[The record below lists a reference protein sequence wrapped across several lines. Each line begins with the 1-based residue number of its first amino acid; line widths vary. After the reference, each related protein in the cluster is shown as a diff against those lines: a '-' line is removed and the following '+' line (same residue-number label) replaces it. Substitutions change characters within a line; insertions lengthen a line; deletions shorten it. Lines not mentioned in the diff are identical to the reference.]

1 LQTSAPLSTGLTE
14 LDRLLRGLIPGDNV
28 VWRGESIEDYL
39 AFVQPYCE
47 HVVHSGRTL
56 VYLRFA
62 RHAPL
67 LPPGLAAKQYD
78 FDPAM
83 GFESFLSGIHKAIE
97 ATDRRA
103 YYVFDCLSD
112 LASEWYSDQMLC
124 NFFMLTCP
132 YLYDR
137 GDIAYFALFRKRHSS
152 DATMPIQDTAQ
163 IFLDLYRHQGKIF
176 VRPLKAQQ
184 RYSPTMHMLHVWEN
198 GALEPV
204 SQSCTIA
211 EILAPTLSTAVGVA
225 DAPLDFWTRT
235 LAEAR
240 NALRNGTSADSP
252 ELFDRLLRMIV
263 TRDERVLDLVR
274 QYLDFAEVVEVG
286 RRTIGTGLIG
296 GKSVGMLL
304 ARAILRKT
312 APHWTERLEVHD
324 SFYVASDVFY
334 TFLVRNG
341 CWWAREHQKDLE
353 FFLAGAEQVRRR
365 IITGAFP
372 EEIEEQFTRM
382 LEYFGQS
389 PIIVRSSSLLE
400 DNFGNSFA
408 GKYESVFCANQGSS
422 RQRLEDFKSAVKTIY
437 ASAVS
442 EEALAYRKRHGLL
455 DRDEQM
461 GLLVQ
466 RVSGALHHD
475 LYYPHVAG
483 VAFSFNPYVWNENI
497 DPHAGMMRLV
507 YGLGTRAVDRTDD
520 DYTRIVALNAPER
533 RPEGGREDIR
543 RYTQRK
549 VDVLDLDANQLVAVD
564 FCDVVPRSMDVPM
577 QLFASPDTEA
587 ARAARA
593 QGSRKPA
600 PLLLT
605 FDKLLSQTTFVE
617 EMRLMLH
624 TLQDAYGCPVDVE
637 FTANFLDAD
646 DYRID
651 LVQCRPLQVSA
662 GSTPLTPPENVP
674 ETDLILKTCGP
685 IIGRSRSNVIDR
697 IIYVTPSV
705 YGQLTITERY
715 AVARVISRLV
725 HLAPKGEELP
735 LTMLLGPG
743 RWGTTTPSLGVPV
756 SFADINAVSILCEI
770 VAMREDL
777 VPDVSLGTHF
787 FSELVETDMLY
798 LALFPNQAEH
808 WLNRHFLEESEN
820 MLLELLPD
828 ADQHVNTVH
837 VIDPA
842 RLPGHPRV
850 KLYADTIKQ
859 QLLCYLDHT

>member
-1 LQTSAPLSTGLTE
+1 MQTSAPLSTGLSE

-28 VWRGESIEDYL
+28 VWRGEFIEDYL
-39 AFVQPYCE
+39 AFVRPYCE
-47 HVVHSGRTL
+47 HALHSGRTL

-62 RHAPL
+62 HHPPL
-67 LPPGLAAKQYD
+67 LSKDVPAKWHE
-78 FDPAM
+78 FDPAA
-83 GFESFLSGIHKAIE
+83 GFELFLSDIHKAIE
-97 ATDRRA
+97 STDRRA

-112 LASEWYSDQMLC
+112 LAAEWFSDQMLC

-137 GDIAYFALFRKRHSS
+137 GDIAYFALTRQRHSS

-163 IFLDLYRHQGKIF
+163 IFLDLYRSQNRLYI
-176 VRPLKAQQ
+176 RPLKAQQ

-204 SQSCTIA
+204 SQSYTIA

-225 DAPLDFWTRT
+225 DVPMDVWNRT
-235 LAEAR
+235 FAEAQH
-240 NALRNGTSADSP
+240 ALRDGSAPYD
-252 ELFDRLLRMIV
+252 EDLFERLLRMVIS
-263 TRDERVLDLVR
+263 RDDRVLALAR
-274 QYLDFAEVVEVG
+274 QYFDLAEVVEIG
-286 RRTIGTGLIG
+286 RRTIGSGLIG

-304 ARAILRKT
+304 ARAILRRT
-312 APHWTERLEVHD
+312 SPHWIERLEVHD

-341 CWWAREHQKDLE
+341 CWWAREHQKDLDY
-353 FFLAGAEQVRRR
+353 FLAGAEQVRRR

-372 EEIEEQFTRM
+372 EEIEEQFARM

-408 GKYESVFCANQGSS
+408 GKYESIFCANQGSS

-475 LYYPHVAG
+475 LYYPHIAG
-483 VAFSFNPYVWNENI
+483 VAFSFNPYVWNEEI
-497 DPHAGMMRLV
+497 DPAAGMMRLV
-507 YGLGTRAVDRTDD
+507 FGLGTRAVDRSDD

-533 RPEGGREDIR
+533 RPEGGREEIR
-543 RYTQRK
+543 RYAQRK
-549 VDVLDLDANQLVAVD
+549 VDVLDLDANQLIAADFPDVAS
-564 FCDVVPRSMDVPM
+564 RSEDVPI

-587 ARAARA
+587 ARQARA
-593 QGSRKPA
+593 HGQRIA
-600 PLLLT
+600 TPLLLT
-605 FDKLLSQTTFVE
+605 FDKLLSKTPFVE
-617 EMRLMLH
+617 EMRAMLSR
-624 TLQDAYGCPVDVE
+624 LQEAYECPVDVE
-637 FTANFLDAD
+637 FTANFIDEN

-651 LVQCRPLQVSA
+651 LVQCRPLQVSPTSA
-662 GSTPLTPPENVP
+662 MLPPPTEVP
-674 ETDLILKTCGP
+674 ESSVVLKTNGP
-685 IIGRSRSNVIDR
+685 IIGRSRTNIVER
-697 IIYVTPSV
+697 IIYVVPSV
-705 YGQLTITERY
+705 YSQLTISERY
-715 AVARVISRLV
+715 AIARTIGRIN
-725 HLAPKGEELP
+725 HLAPQGEGP
-735 LTMLLGPG
+735 MTMLLGPG

-756 SFADINAVSILCEI
+756 SFAEINSVNILCEI
-770 VAMREDL
+770 VAMRDDL

-787 FSELVETDMLY
+787 FSELVEIDMLY
-798 LALFPNQAEH
+798 LALFPNH
-808 WLNRHFLEESEN
+808 PGHMINRHFLETAQN
-820 MLLELLPD
+820 KLLSLLPD
-828 ADQHVNTVH
+828 AVGHATAIR

-842 RLPGHPRV
+842 DLPGHPEV
-850 KLYADTIKQ
+850 KFYADTINQ
-859 QLLCYLDHT
+859 QLICHIDQ